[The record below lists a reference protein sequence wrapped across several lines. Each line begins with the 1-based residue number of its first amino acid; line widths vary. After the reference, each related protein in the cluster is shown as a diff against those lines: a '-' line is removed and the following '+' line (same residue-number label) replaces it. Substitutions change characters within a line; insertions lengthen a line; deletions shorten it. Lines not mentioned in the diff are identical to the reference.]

1 MYGKLLEI
9 ENAVFP
15 ENTVFSQKNIVFFVG
30 MTYSSVFEAPGMVE
44 TIVCCYLGW
53 GIIRNQGF

>member
-15 ENTVFSQKNIVFFVG
+15 ENIVFSKKHRVFCRYDIF
-30 MTYSSVFEAPGMVE
+30 
-44 TIVCCYLGW
+44 I
-53 GIIRNQGF
+53 GF